1 MKIIFYSC
9 IQNEFVS
16 SRTKSFSLF
25 SSFPRISRFFAAQLF
40 ELIKDNYMYKYLR
53 LKFRII
59 NYCFFQL
66 LKNQRSNGKYGRL
79 IGAGDFQANSRE
91 FSVCLGLTRLVF
103 YPTRLKYG
111 KIQSKTCANFL
122 RYNLMH
128 S

>member
-1 MKIIFYSC
+1 MM
-9 IQNEFVS
+9 
-16 SRTKSFSLF
+16 
-25 SSFPRISRFFAAQLF
+25 
-40 ELIKDNYMYKYLR
+40 YMYLR

-66 LKNQRSNGKYGRL
+66 FKNQRSNGKYGRL

-111 KIQSKTCANFL
+111 KFKSKKCANFL
-122 RYNLMH
+122 RYNHRH
-128 S
+128 SYFCMDGALALGLHLVNNIKHENSFH